1 MDKSENKPKYHYELT
16 KEEEVAML
24 DLARIYL
31 GWDRI
36 NTKELLKNG
45 NTKRDI

>member
-1 MDKSENKPKYHYELT
+1 MDKSENKLKYHYKLT
-16 KEEEVAML
+16 DIEEVAML

-36 NTKELLKNG
+36 NTKEILKNG